1 VGAVMPIKQ
10 RRRHRRGPDNG
21 IERIDVERR
30 QSNAATKERIA
41 ELARQVAAG
50 EYDPKRR
57 MREVFGMSVPSKERK
72 R

>member
-1 VGAVMPIKQ
+1 MG
-10 RRRHRRGPDNG
+10 RRPRPKKLRLDG
-21 IERIDVERR
+21 EEAR
-30 QSNAATKERIA
+30 QSDPATKERIA